1 MLVLYPGEN
10 FVELNLGVK
19 KRLRYAV
26 SNFGRLISYKERFT
40 DGTLLKPNVTNNLR
54 IFRHK
59 VPKECGTGYFHKH
72 VMLSRAIAEAFVNK
86 PCEKHNFVIHL
97 DFNNLN
103 DHYTN
108 LKWVTEAEKYA
119 HQRINPNVKEGHIKR
134 IEKKRLAQKGMK
146 LDSTQVMRIKRMIF
160 DPQRKTRM
168 RIIAKQFGISEMQLY
183 RIKTG
188 ENWAS
193 VPTPS
198 FKVKE
203 EK

>member
-1 MLVLYPGEN
+1 
-10 FVELNLGVK
+10 
-19 KRLRYAV
+19 
-26 SNFGRLISYKERFT
+26 
-40 DGTLLKPNVTNNLR
+40 
-54 IFRHK
+54 
-59 VPKECGTGYFHKH
+59 
-72 VMLSRAIAEAFVNK
+72 
-86 PCEKHNFVIHL
+86 
-97 DFNNLN
+97 
-103 DHYTN
+103 
-108 LKWVTEAEKYA
+108 
-119 HQRINPNVKEGHIKR
+119 
-134 IEKKRLAQKGMK
+134 MK

-193 VPTPS
+193 VPTPN